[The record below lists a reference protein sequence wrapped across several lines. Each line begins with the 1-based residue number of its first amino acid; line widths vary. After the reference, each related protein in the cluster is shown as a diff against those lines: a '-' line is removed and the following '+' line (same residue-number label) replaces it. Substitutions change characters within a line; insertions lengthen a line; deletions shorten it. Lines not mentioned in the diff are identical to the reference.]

1 MKYKIIV
8 DSCGELTPEM
18 KQDERFASAAL
29 TLEVGADTIVDD
41 DSFDQAD
48 FLRKV
53 AAYPEC
59 PKSVPSAQPS
69 QDAEM
74 LPIASSTICWR
85 SSRVVS
91 LIRMLVIGKN
101 RSFQAVAFTPSMS
114 GGSFCIC
121 SR

>member
-48 FLRKV
+48 FL
-53 AAYPEC
+53 
-59 PKSVPSAQPS
+59 
-69 QDAEM
+69 
-74 LPIASSTICWR
+74 
-85 SSRVVS
+85 
-91 LIRMLVIGKN
+91 
-101 RSFQAVAFTPSMS
+101 
-114 GGSFCIC
+114 
-121 SR
+121 

>member
-48 FLRKV
+48 FLIRNTVRYFSV
-53 AAYPEC
+53 AA
-59 PKSVPSAQPS
+59 
-69 QDAEM
+69 
-74 LPIASSTICWR
+74 R
-85 SSRVVS
+85 S
-91 LIRMLVIGKN
+91 
-101 RSFQAVAFTPSMS
+101 RSFGVKS
-114 GGSFCIC
+114 G
-121 SR
+121 

>member
-48 FLRKV
+48 FLSISGV
-53 AAYPEC
+53 SEISMPVSGSLPE
-59 PKSVPSAQPS
+59 
-69 QDAEM
+69 
-74 LPIASSTICWR
+74 
-85 SSRVVS
+85 RV
-91 LIRMLVIGKN
+91 
-101 RSFQAVAFTPSMS
+101 
-114 GGSFCIC
+114 
-121 SR
+121 